1 MAEHL
6 ITGYA
11 GSGHVTSADA
21 GLFNAGVCGNGRY
34 VMESSGKFAY
44 TLVSNNSIKIGSGD
58 LVDQG
63 RHISIAPNTDVTL
76 SIDNGTQG
84 KKRIDVV
91 AMRYSKNTST
101 GIESAALVLLKGTEV
116 ASGSTPTPA
125 AVTQGNIFTGAST
138 DDTPLYHITID
149 NLQVTAVTPVFT
161 LMPPLMGL
169 LNKVYP
175 VGAIYMSVNNTDPGT
190 LFGGTWQELTGRF
203 LLGRSTGHAAGSTGG
218 EETHTLTSAEM
229 PAHTHNGP
237 SHTHTGPS
245 HTHTGPSHTHTI
257 ASHTHTAST
266 ASAGAHAHKMNRAK
280 LAATGTAKYAI
291 QDTSSNPTATYKNS
305 QSAGAHTHTVTVNGS
320 GQLITGAAGT
330 GNTGAAGTGN
340 TGASGTG
347 ATSSTGG
354 GGAHNNM
361 PPYLAVYMWKRTA

>member
-11 GSGHVTSADA
+11 GVGHVTSADA
-21 GLFNAGVCGNGRY
+21 GLFNAGVCGSGRY
-34 VMESSGKFAY
+34 VLESTGQFAY
-44 TLVSNNSIKIGSGD
+44 TLESNNTIRIGSGD

-63 RHISIAPNTDVTL
+63 RHITIEPNTDVAL
-76 SIDNGTQG
+76 SIDNGSQG
-84 KKRIDVV
+84 KTRIDVV

-101 GIESAALVLLKGTEV
+101 GVESAALVLLKGTDV
-116 ASGSTPTPA
+116 VSGFTPTPA
-125 AVTQGNIFTGAST
+125 AVTQGNIFNGAAT
-138 DDTPLYHITID
+138 DDTPLYYITLD
-149 NLQVTAVTPVFT
+149 NLQMTSVRKVFS
-161 LMPPLMGL
+161 LMPPIMGML
-169 LNKVYP
+169 DKVYP
-175 VGAIYMSVNNTDPGT
+175 VGAIYMSVNNTSPAD
-190 LFGGTWQELTGRF
+190 LFGGTWEEITGRF
-203 LLGRSTGHAAGSTGG
+203 LLGRSTAHAAGSTGG
-218 EETHTLTSAEM
+218 EETHTLTSNEM

-266 ASAGAHAHKMNRAK
+266 GSAGGHSHSVGRSKV
-280 LAATGTAKYAI
+280 AATGTAKYAI
-291 QDTSSNPTATYKNS
+291 QGKIADGSVSSG
-305 QSAGAHTHTVTVNGS
+305 SAGAHTHTVTVNGS
-320 GQLITGAAGT
+320 GQLTTAASGTGVTGAS
-330 GNTGAAGTGN
+330 GTGN

-354 GGAHNNM
+354 GAAHNNM